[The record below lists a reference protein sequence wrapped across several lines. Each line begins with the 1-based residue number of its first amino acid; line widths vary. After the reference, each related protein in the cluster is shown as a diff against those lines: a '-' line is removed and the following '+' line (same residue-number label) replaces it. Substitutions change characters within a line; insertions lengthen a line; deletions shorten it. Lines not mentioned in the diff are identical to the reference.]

1 MGYIL
6 KKNILVEISVL
17 INNDAAIFK
26 IDKSLAVRFTKK
38 LIVIEIC

>member
-1 MGYIL
+1 MGYIF

-26 IDKSLAVRFTKK
+26 IEKSIVKQFTR

>member
-17 INNDAAIFK
+17 INKDAAIFK
-26 IDKSLAVRFTKK
+26 IEKNFATHLQN
-38 LIVIEIC
+38 